1 MQVASPLGRKEA
13 ATQPATVGWQEG
25 DQGDGV
31 AYNIKSHEL
40 GVTYVKKKSSFEQ
53 SFLVNMG
60 FVVDT
65 CAILASMH
73 WSRAS

>member
-31 AYNIKSHEL
+31 AYNIKSNEL
-40 GVTYVKKKSSFEQ
+40 GVTYRMTHLLGSN
-53 SFLVNMG
+53 LP
-60 FVVDT
+60 
-65 CAILASMH
+65 
-73 WSRAS
+73 